1 MTERKVMRSLK
12 KIIQTNIP
20 NWVTSAGSG
29 TIKPAF
35 ASDSGEYWCED
46 GDGQRSRAVNISV
59 TGMFNN

>member
-1 MTERKVMRSLK
+1 MRSLK
-12 KIIQTNIP
+12 EIKQTNTS

-29 TIKPAF
+29 TIKLAF
-35 ASDSGEYWCED
+35 ISDSGEYWCED

>member
-1 MTERKVMRSLK
+1 MRSLK
-12 KIIQTNIP
+12 EIMQTHTSK
-20 NWVTSAGSG
+20 WVTSAEPV

-35 ASDSGEYWCED
+35 ESDSGEYWCED